1 MPEYNFDQPVERRG
15 TGSIKWGAY
24 PADVLPLW
32 VADMDFAGP
41 PELVEAIQRRAAHGI
56 FGYQMDLPAL
66 REVFTARLKR
76 LYNWDVKPEE
86 IVFVPGVV
94 TGLNLAA
101 RVVGKPGD
109 AIIMNTPVYGPFLTV
124 PTNQG
129 RFAQM
134 VDMDLVDTGSQTF
147 TYEINFDAFEAAIT
161 PQTTHYFLCSPHNP
175 AGRTF
180 SREELTRLA
189 EICARR
195 DIIIT
200 SDEIHCDLLL
210 DDAQHIPLAALS
222 PEISQRTITLMA
234 PSKTFNMPGLSC
246 SMAIIQNETL
256 RKAYATA
263 TWGAG
268 LHVNLLGLEAAL
280 AAYEHGDAWLK
291 AVLAYIQDNR
301 DVLAQFVFANLPN
314 VRTTIPEATYLAWLD
329 WRGVNLPEG
338 MTPADFCLKEAKV
351 ALNAGDFFGPAG
363 RGFLRM
369 NLGTQR
375 ATLMQALE
383 RIQQAYSNLG

>member
-147 TYEINFDAFEAAIT
+147 PYEINFDAFEAAIT

-210 DDAQHIPLAALS
+210 DDAQHMPLAALS

-256 RKAYATA
+256 RKAYAAA

-351 ALNAGDFFGPAG
+351 ALNAGDFFGPAR

-369 NLGTQR
+369 NL
-375 ATLMQALE
+375 
-383 RIQQAYSNLG
+383 